1 MSRIR
6 TIAYIV
12 WMDMLR
18 RKDVYVLLV
27 LLAALL
33 IVLISMNV
41 FGLGGVVRYIKDIGI
56 LMAWIF
62 SWLLAVTVS
71 SRTIPQEES
80 RGTIYPLLAKP
91 VTRFEFVAGKWLGSW
106 TIISAATAV
115 FYLLVVGVV
124 LLRGGSFSE
133 TALLQGY
140 VLHCTALGIVTAI
153 TLAFSARMNPDAAA
167 SISFVLTAT
176 AFMVVPRIP
185 EFLVRARGLHA
196 NLLMIMYH
204 ILPHFEVLDM
214 RKRIVHNF
222 GPEDWNIFL
231 AQFLYGMLMTSAFV
245 CIAWLAYRNK
255 RFTRGSML

>member
-1 MSRIR
+1 
-6 TIAYIV
+6 
-12 WMDMLR
+12 MLR

-80 RGTIYPLLAKP
+80 RGTIFPLLAKP
-91 VTRFEFVAGKWLGSW
+91 VTRFEFMLGKWLGAW

-133 TALLQGY
+133 IALLQGLT
-140 VLHCTALGIVTAI
+140 LHCIALGIVTAI
-153 TLAFSARMNPDAAA
+153 TLAFSTRMNPDAAA

-176 AFMVVPRIP
+176 AFMVVPKIP
-185 EFLVRARGLHA
+185 EFLVKTRGLHA

-222 GPEDWNIFL
+222 GPADWTFFFSVL
-231 AQFLYGMLMTSAFV
+231 FYGLLMISAFI
-245 CIAWLAYRNK
+245 CIAWLSYRKK
-255 RFTRGSML
+255 RFARGSML